1 MGQGDINNTDWIGK
15 RPQQQTPT
23 RRTNTTPSPSWL
35 SRADQLTRPVTEPL
49 LKAMTIHDA
58 PNRAVWGGLNS
69 AINTVRGRKSTLDHW
84 NYGQPSKQNPLE
96 WAADPSSGATA
107 SELIADQLN
116 YPKNDPTKWELT
128 DIPRA
133 AAWPLDVVTDVNYLT
148 SLGLIATGAAAP
160 AGAALA
166 TTTTAKHLNRIGRAF
181 SSLPTPVRTALK
193 TYTDVEPTVLAQ
205 KYSLPVIKSGYNL
218 AKKGVENIPFGPIF
232 KNAPTDAYT
241 KRKTTIDKYLTP
253 RSSP

>member
-1 MGQGDINNTDWIGK
+1 MPPGDYYDTDWITK
-15 RPQQQTPT
+15 QWEDKPPKA
-23 RRTNTTPSPSWL
+23 NTKNAPRKVNYWSALGELASGPL
-35 SRADQLTRPVTEPL
+35 SAL
-49 LKAMTIHDA
+49 TIHDA

-84 NYGQPSKQNPLE
+84 NYDQPSKRNPLE

-107 SELIADQLN
+107 SDLIADQLN

-128 DIPRA
+128 DIPRIA
-133 AAWPLDVVTDVNYLT
+133 AYPLDMATDVNYLT
-148 SLGLIATGAAAP
+148 SLGLAATGAAAP

-181 SSLPTPVRTALK
+181 SSLRTPVRRALK
-193 TYTDVEPTVLAQ
+193 TYTDVEPTVLAL
-205 KYSLPVIKSGYNL
+205 KYGLPAIKSGYNS
-218 AKKGVENIPFGPIF
+218 AKKGVAKIPFGPIF
-232 KNAPTDAYT
+232 KNAPESDAE
-241 KRKTTIDKYLTP
+241 KMARAMDEYLNP